1 MENNFVLYKGCWVSK
16 QLAHH
21 CHYLTPAECFCLLNR
36 GGVFVK
42 IFLTGIAI
50 IRLHSGSL

>member
-36 GGVFVK
+36 GVFVK